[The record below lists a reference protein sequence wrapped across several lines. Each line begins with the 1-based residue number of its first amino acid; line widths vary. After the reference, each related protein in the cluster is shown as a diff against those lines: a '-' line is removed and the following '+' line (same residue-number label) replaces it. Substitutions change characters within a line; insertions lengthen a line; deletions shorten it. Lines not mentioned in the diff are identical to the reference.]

1 MEFYDGTNARMRR
14 GDSDSIEVAG
24 LSLVHGDKVYFT
36 IKDSIY
42 STEKRLQKIAT
53 EFTET
58 GNAVIPI
65 EPSDTKSLNVRD
77 YVYDIQV
84 NFADGEV
91 ITVVPPEPS
100 LPLSKFTL
108 TGEATYE

>member
-1 MEFYDGTNARMRR
+1 MEFYEGTNARMRR
-14 GDSDSIEVAG
+14 GDSDSIEVTG
-24 LSLVHGDKVYFT
+24 LSLVYGDKVYFT
-36 IKDSIY
+36 VKDSIY
-42 STEKRLQKIAT
+42 STEKRLQKIVT
-53 EFTET
+53 EFTAE

-65 EPSDTKSLNVRD
+65 GTADTKSLNVRD

-100 LPLSKFTL
+100 LPPSKFTL
-108 TGEATYE
+108 TGEVTYE